1 MRVDRSAQLPLIA
14 VLAGVFWSI
23 GAVDLNRPQPD
34 RVGLLILGLILGW
47 AVLRS
52 FPVGPLVGMYAVLIA
67 AAERLGREP
76 LVGGS
81 DVIPATAEAIATLLR
96 GENPYTHV
104 MQVTIPVGS
113 PLVYPPGEFLF
124 YAPTFLAGG
133 DISRV
138 ETWTGILTVAV
149 MALAGFRVGHGA
161 AALPAMLYAT
171 WGIAAFRTVDGGND
185 VSAGFLVVV
194 ALVAL
199 AFASSS
205 RRTLRVVAFALS
217 AVALGWAL
225 AFKQFAVLVF
235 PLVLRH
241 LAVSGAPWKRYG
253 AAVTLVAAAFI
264 APFLAWAPGPFLGQQ
279 VQALT
284 FHDQVWGANLPH
296 LLAGW
301 IDVTPMLPF
310 FFLLEIGLTAAALTL
325 AMLARDISLG
335 RAAIYAAGVLSVP
348 LILARWTTQSY
359 YVYAATVAAVGIAL
373 LDVRV
378 AGGPAPRA
386 AKDHIPPRDS
396 GLQNT

>member
-1 MRVDRSAQLPLIA
+1 MRAERSAQLLLFA
-14 VLAGVFWSI
+14 VLAGVLWSV
-23 GAVDLNRPQPD
+23 GAIDLNRPQED
-34 RVGLLILGLILGW
+34 RVALLVIGGVLGW
-47 AVLRS
+47 AVLRGL
-52 FPVGPLVGMYAVLIA
+52 PTGPLVGSYAVLIA

-76 LVGGS
+76 LVGAS
-81 DVIPATAEAIATLLR
+81 DVIPATAEAIGTLLR

-124 YAPTFLAGG
+124 YTPTFLLGG

-149 MALAGFRVGHGA
+149 LALAGFRVGHGA

-185 VSAGFLVVV
+185 VSAAFLVVV

-205 RRTLRVVAFALS
+205 DRATRAGAFALS
-217 AVALGWAL
+217 ALALGWAL

-253 AAVTLVAAAFI
+253 AAAAAVAAAFI
-264 APFLAWAPGPFLGQQ
+264 VPFLLWAPGPFLAQQ

-284 FHDQVWGANLPH
+284 FHDTVWGANLPH
-296 LLAGW
+296 LLSRS
-301 IDVTPMLPF
+301 IDVAPLLPA
-310 FFLLEIGLTAAALTL
+310 FFLLEIGLTAAALTMAIL
-325 AMLARDISLG
+325 APDPSLG
-335 RAAIYAAGVLSVP
+335 RAAIYAAGVVSLP
-348 LILARWTTQSY
+348 LLLARWTTQSY
-359 YVYAATVAAVGIAL
+359 YVYAATIAAAGIAL
-373 LDVRV
+373 LGVRV
-378 AGGPAPRA
+378 GERRA
-386 AKDHIPPRDS
+386 AHGAIDRVRARDT
-396 GLQNT
+396 GQQNN